1 MENNAQEILIRYGFI
16 AINNNDQQIK
26 SSITSLA
33 TVLSNILY
41 YGFGVSP
48 QTYEKIAN
56 LSEESLI
63 HWWQNIEPVFAK
75 ITGDDKNI
83 QDFVVYKN
91 FPNEVLN
98 MTESEYWMRQVLM
111 YCGFPNEYF
120 TQEKVERESWQES
133 VSLKILQLSQ
143 EDSLFKVFENILYLP
158 NRWTEQ
164 QWQDILCLLPQFL
177 EQVNLNKISFKEN
190 LIQVLTYYFEKNI
203 VFNISSATDILRL
216 AIALSDG
223 DVTLRKNSKIRS
235 FKRKERKLLLA
246 SLDKCQNLREDI
258 YRHKKIWKKLL
269 FSLHPGDYQKE
280 YSSVVSAYDF
290 VYNNKKN
297 ETFNSQLELF
307 LEQKNPQALE
317 LLKTRPGEFVR
328 RLRHS
333 ITIFGEEAITAF
345 EQIIPQLKLIQLVK
359 LHKYLETI
367 NDRFYRTIPPK
378 GNWQK
383 MRVMELDETPKLEPN
398 LQTKLLGA
406 IALEI
411 QAKINTI
418 VPTVNLEEK
427 TKLITLQTNDS
438 ELTNYG
444 RGTVFII
451 PNNVQFIRSASYW
464 RSGATNQNI
473 WYDNGWNF
481 FDQHWQPKGSC
492 CWDYP
497 IFFDDSAIFS
507 GDPTN
512 SKDAEGNGCQLI
524 DLYPQKLRQWG
535 IRYAVWNI
543 LCFSHL
549 SFNVAQEV
557 YASLQWGEK
566 ATEGELFEPSRCQLN
581 FPIKGD
587 NLTKYI
593 ALIDLEKNHLI
604 YLDANLAGRVRSAN
618 LNLPRLKK
626 NLPAFMEYLHTIPTV
641 FDLFKHQQQTKNGLL
656 VAYDDQNIHLNGEIA
671 YIFQPSNSDNNFTP
685 FSLTQLF

>member
-1 MENNAQEILIRYGFI
+1 MDNNAQEILIRYGFI
-16 AINNNDQQIK
+16 AINNNDQQTK
-26 SSITSLA
+26 SNITSLA

-48 QTYEKIAN
+48 QTYEKIAS

-63 HWWQNIEPVFAK
+63 HWWQNIEPIFAK

-91 FPNEVLN
+91 FPHEVLS

-120 TQEKVERESWQES
+120 TQEKIDREPLQES
-133 VSLKILQLSQ
+133 VSLKILQLSRQ
-143 EDSLFKVFENILYLP
+143 DSLFKVFENILYLP

-190 LIQVLTYYFEKNI
+190 LIQILTYYFNHNKS
-203 VFNISSATDILRL
+203 FYLSSATDILRM

-223 DVTLRKNSKIRS
+223 DITLRKNSKFRS
-235 FKRKERKLLLA
+235 FKRRERKLLLA
-246 SLDKCQNLREDI
+246 SLDKCQNLIEDI
-258 YRHKKIWKKLL
+258 YRHKNIWKKLL
-269 FSLHPGDYQKE
+269 FNLHPGDYKKE
-280 YSSVVSAYDF
+280 YPVVVSAYDF
-290 VYNNKKN
+290 VYNNKKIDN
-297 ETFNSQLELF
+297 FNSQLELF
-307 LEQKNPQALE
+307 LEQKNPQALQ

-328 RLRHS
+328 RLKHS
-333 ITIFGEEAITAF
+333 VSIFGEEAITAF
-345 EQIIPQLKLIQLVK
+345 ESIIDQLKLIQLIK

-367 NDRFYRTIPPK
+367 NYRIYRTIPPR
-378 GNWQK
+378 GNWHR
-383 MRVMELDETPKLEPN
+383 MRVMELNNMLQIEPSF
-398 LQTKLLGA
+398 QERLLRA

-411 QAKINTI
+411 QAKINPI
-418 VPTVNLEEK
+418 VPTVNLNEK

-438 ELTNYG
+438 DLTNYG

-451 PNNVQFIRSASYW
+451 PDNVKFIRSASYW
-464 RSGATNQNI
+464 RSEATNYNI

-497 IFFDDSAIFS
+497 NFFDDSAIFS

-512 SKDAEGNGCQLI
+512 SKDAEGNGCQII
-524 DLYPQKLRQWG
+524 DLYPQKMRQWG
-535 IRYAVWNI
+535 IRYAIWNI

-566 ATEGELFEPSRCQLN
+566 PTEGELFEPSRCQLN
-581 FPIKGD
+581 FSIKGE

-593 ALIDLEKNHLI
+593 ALIDFEKNHLI
-604 YLDANLAGRVRSAN
+604 YLDANLAGVVHSAN
-618 LNLPRLKK
+618 SNLSRLQK
-626 NLPAFMEYLHTIPTV
+626 NMPPFMEYLQTLPTI
-641 FDLFKHQQQTKNGLL
+641 FDLFKHQTLEQNGLL
-656 VAYDDQNIHLNGEIA
+656 ITYDDENIKLDGETA
-671 YIFQPSNSDNNFTP
+671 YVFQPKNSQNNFTS
-685 FSLTQLF
+685 FDLSKLF